1 MKSESGL
8 RAVDLSNCDLE
19 PIHIPASIQPHGALM
34 VLREPDL
41 AIQQASENVGEFFG
55 RSFEDVLQHSLS
67 SLLGSAATD
76 KVRDAVRDGRWDSV
90 NPLQLDVGSV
100 RLEGIVHRHDGAL
113 ILELESASNTSQSD
127 GDNQSLRRALMSLQ
141 STRTL
146 SALCEAV
153 VREVRHLTGFER
165 VVLYKFH
172 AGGDGSVE
180 AESKENFLES
190 YLGLH
195 YPASDIPRQA
205 RELYRKNW
213 LRIIPDGRYVPA
225 RILPTLRVDS
235 NTALDLS
242 FSVLRSVSPIHLEY
256 MANQGV
262 RASMSISLVVRDQLW
277 GLISCANHTGPRQ
290 IPYELRSTCEA
301 LGRLSSFQIAAVE
314 EHQAE
319 IARKSRRHA
328 RSALAGTLHKGEV
341 LRGVLADP
349 IALMELVTAE
359 GAAVLSGNEIE
370 SCGITPSHAAIAAL
384 TDWLDAR
391 NDPEVFATSF
401 LSSLY
406 PAAAE
411 IINSAS
417 GILTFAL
424 PGALRRRIVWFK
436 PEVLKNISWGGNP
449 SKPID
454 MNPGMRIH
462 PRRSFEL
469 WREQVRAH
477 SALWTETDLEAAEN
491 LRRDAVEI
499 DLERQVVREQRAVR
513 ARDDLVAVVSHDLRS
528 PLGVIQ
534 MQAAILLQTVGGGR
548 EEFSRRVQTS
558 AEHIQRS
565 VGRMNAL
572 IRDLLDLAKLEAGR
586 FSLQCQAHQMRELL
600 EESLII
606 LRPLAE
612 AKRITLH
619 SDLDGGEVNV
629 DRDRIFQVISN
640 LVGNAIKF
648 TPDGGDVLVRC
659 ETVGTDVQITVSDT
673 GPGIPAE
680 QHANIFDRYWQARR
694 NDFEGSGLGLFIAK
708 GIVEAHGGR
717 IWIEDHT
724 GPGAMFMFTLPR
736 A

>member
-1 MKSESGL
+1 MQAESGQ

-19 PIHIPASIQPHGALM
+19 PIHIPASIQPHGVLM
-34 VLREPDL
+34 VLRESDL
-41 AIQQASENVGEFFG
+41 TIVQASENVGEFFG
-55 RSFEDVLQHSLS
+55 RDFQDVLQHSLL
-67 SLLGSAATD
+67 SLLGPAATD
-76 KVRDAVRDGRWDSV
+76 KVCDAIKDGHWDSV
-90 NPLQLDVGSV
+90 NPLQLDVGAV

-113 ILELESASNTSQSD
+113 ILELESASTTTRHD
-127 GDNQSLRRALMSLQ
+127 GANQSLRRALISLQ

-146 SALCEAV
+146 SALCDAV
-153 VREVRHLTGFER
+153 VREVRNLTGFER
-165 VVLYKFH
+165 VLLYKFH
-172 AGGDGSVE
+172 PGGDGSVE
-180 AESKENFLES
+180 AESKEEFLES

-213 LRIIPDGRYVPA
+213 LRIIPDGRYAPV
-225 RILPTLRVDS
+225 RILPALRADS

-277 GLISCANHTGPRQ
+277 GLISCANHTEPRQ

-301 LGRLSSFQIAAVE
+301 LGRLTSFQITAVDQ
-314 EHQAE
+314 HQAE
-319 IARKSRRHA
+319 IARTSRRHA
-328 RSALAGTLHKGEV
+328 RSALADTLHSGEV
-341 LRGVLADP
+341 LRGVLANP
-349 IALMELVTAE
+349 NALMELVRAE
-359 GAAVLSGNEIE
+359 GAAVLSESEIE
-370 SCGITPSHAAIAAL
+370 TCGNAPSHAAIAAL
-384 TDWLDAR
+384 RDWLDAR
-391 NDPEVFATSF
+391 NDPEAFATSF
-401 LSSLY
+401 LSSVY

-411 IINSAS
+411 IIDSAS
-417 GILTFAL
+417 GILSFAL
-424 PGALRRRIVWFK
+424 PGAVRRRIVWFK
-436 PEVLKNISWGGNP
+436 PEILKSISWGGNP
-449 SKPID
+449 RKPAETD
-454 MNPGMRIH
+454 RSMRIH

-469 WREQVRAH
+469 WQEKVRAH

-499 DLERQVVREQRAVR
+499 DLERQVMREQRAVR

-534 MQAAILLQTVGGGR
+534 MQAAILLRTVGAGH

-586 FSLQCQAHQMRELL
+586 FTLQCQAHQMSELV

-612 AKRITLH
+612 AKRIALNSNLH
-619 SDLDGGEVNV
+619 GDKVNV
-629 DRDRIFQVISN
+629 DRDRIFQVLSN

-648 TPDGGDVLVRC
+648 TPDLGNVLVRC
-659 ETVGTDVQITVSDT
+659 ETVSSDVQITVSDT

-680 QHANIFDRYWQARR
+680 LRANVFDRYWQARR
-694 NDFEGSGLGLFIAK
+694 SDFEGSGLGLFIAK

-717 IWIEDHT
+717 IRIEDHP
-724 GPGAMFMFTLPR
+724 GPGATFSFTLPK